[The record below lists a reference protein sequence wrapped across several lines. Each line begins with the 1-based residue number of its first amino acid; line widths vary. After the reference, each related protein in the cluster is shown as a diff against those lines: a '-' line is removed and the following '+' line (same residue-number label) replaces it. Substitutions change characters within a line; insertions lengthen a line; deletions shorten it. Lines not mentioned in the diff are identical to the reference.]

1 MKRASK
7 KLLLAALTLAALAA
21 GAAACGGGGNDES
34 DGDGGGTPTPT
45 PSFIPFEVCVAHFE
59 VDAGDAPEVANL
71 LLVVLL
77 SEYWFGDATPVGIDG
92 LNGAIY
98 ADYHYNFDG
107 APLPEYVG
115 AISTNATVAVTSSNL
130 ALGATASLEI
140 TADPVWSLT
149 TGTASTLSGG
159 SGAAIDGVLQP
170 LADCAG
176 DCVYGTGSANLLVNG
191 SALTL
196 GTANPDGI
204 AILYCRDLPTAFAG
218 WRPGLPLPPGFREQ
232 WKASR

>member
-1 MKRASK
+1 MTRAST
-7 KLLLAALTLAALAA
+7 KLLLAAFSAAALAA
-21 GAAACGGGGNDES
+21 AAAACGGAGSDDNDPGAE
-34 DGDGGGTPTPT
+34 GTPTPA
-45 PSFIPFEVCVAHFE
+45 PPFIPFEVCVAHFE
-59 VDAGDAPEVANL
+59 VDAGDAPEVGNL

-77 SEYWFGDATPVGIDG
+77 SEYWVGDATPVGIDG

-115 AISTNATVAVTSSNL
+115 AISTNATVAITSSNL
-130 ALGATASLEI
+130 ALGTTASLDI
-140 TADPVWSLT
+140 TADPLWTVT
-149 TGTASTLSGG
+149 TDTASTVTGG
-159 SGAAIDGVLQP
+159 SGATIDGVLQP

-176 DCVYGTGSANLLVNG
+176 DCIYGTGSASLLVNG

-204 AILYCRDLPTAFAG
+204 AILYCRDLPATFAG
-218 WRPGLPLPPGFREQ
+218 WRPGKPLPPGFRE
-232 WKASR
+232 AFGR